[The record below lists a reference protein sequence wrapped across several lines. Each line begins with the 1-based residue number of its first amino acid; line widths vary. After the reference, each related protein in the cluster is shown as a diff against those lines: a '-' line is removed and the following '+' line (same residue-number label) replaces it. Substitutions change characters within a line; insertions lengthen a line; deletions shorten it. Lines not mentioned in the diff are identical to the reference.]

1 MKTFFLLS
9 GENPAL
15 SAAELTHL
23 LSVFG
28 QAGSFTLLDERIAVA
43 DVEVS
48 SAREVVYRAAY
59 AKLAALLLGRGVSVD
74 DLVFEPGWEE
84 TVQGFGSFDV
94 LVYELGGADVDSVS
108 VEKQIAGHIFDN
120 VKGVRV
126 DLSNPDVS
134 FVVLVS
140 EKICVAGLAL
150 AVKPRKFFADRKA
163 GLRPFKIPSA
173 LQPKLA
179 RCLVNLAVN
188 ARSSKVL
195 DPFAGSGAV
204 VVEAGLMGHEAFGV
218 EVKTWVANGMKQ
230 NTYHYI
236 PSNTHVIQGDAK
248 QLPFTKAFDSVAT
261 DPPYGRSATLG
272 GMPFKKLLKQF
283 CDSVVSVLDEKARMA
298 ITVPKPLFP
307 DLLEAC
313 GVFKP
318 VEHYDLYVH
327 KSLTRRVSVM
337 VLD

>member
-28 QAGSFTLLDERIAVA
+28 QARSVTLVDERIAVS
-43 DVEVS
+43 DVEAS
-48 SAREVVYRAAY
+48 EAREVVYRAAY
-59 AKLAALLLGRGVSVD
+59 AKLAALLLGKGVSVD

-84 TVQGFGSFDV
+84 TVQRFGSFDV

-108 VEKQIAGHIFDN
+108 VEKRIAAQVLEK

-140 EKICVAGLAL
+140 EKVCVAGLAL
-150 AVKPRKFFADRKA
+150 ALKPKKFFADRKA

-188 ARSSKVL
+188 TKDSRVL

-204 VVEAGLMGHEAFGV
+204 VIEAGLMGHEAFGV
-218 EVKTWVANGMKQ
+218 EVKTWVANGMRL
-230 NTYHYI
+230 NTCSYA
-236 PSNTHVIQGDAK
+236 PSKTHVIQGDAK
-248 QLPFTKAFDSVAT
+248 RLPFTKAFDSVAT

-283 CDSVVSVLDEKARMA
+283 CTSVVSVLDEKARMA
-298 ITVPKPLFP
+298 ITVPKQLFP
-307 DLLEAC
+307 DLLEEC
-313 GVFKP
+313 GVFKL